1 MTIGSQY
8 WPSPIETT
16 PARCT
21 ASAATPASTPEEMAW
36 ERRWQAEWD
45 RRNVED

>member
-8 WPSPIETT
+8 LPSLAEDTVRRN
-16 PARCT
+16 AAA
-21 ASAATPASTPEEMAW
+21 ASPDMTPEEIAW

-45 RRNVED
+45 RRNIED